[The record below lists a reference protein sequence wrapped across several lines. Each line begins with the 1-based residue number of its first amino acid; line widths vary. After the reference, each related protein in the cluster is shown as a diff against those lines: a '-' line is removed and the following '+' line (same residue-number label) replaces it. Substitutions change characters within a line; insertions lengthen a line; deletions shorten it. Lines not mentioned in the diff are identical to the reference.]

1 MADIADLLDR
11 ELRRGASEVE
21 PENVE
26 LDLKKLSTEQIS
38 QLAELL
44 SGVNVRSST
53 PYRSARRQLERWR
66 KGGIKLTL
74 RSQERLSLAHAQATQ
89 RIKDFRKHGAEMR
102 VKVSWYGSRRPE
114 WLPPGRWLHI
124 RRPVMLTVIENWAHG
139 TRRKLER
146 AARTLWKE
154 FLEQYEVPNPQ
165 DWLRDV
171 EIIDLELEPGGTV

>member
-1 MADIADLLDR
+1 MADVADLLDR

-44 SGVNVRSST
+44 SGVSVRSST

-74 RSQERLSLAHAQATQ
+74 RSQERLNRAHAQATK
-89 RIKDFRKHGAEMR
+89 RIKDFRAHGAEMR
-102 VKVSWYGSRRPE
+102 VKVSWYGERRPE
-114 WLPPGRWLHI
+114 WLPPGRWIHI
-124 RRPVMLTVIENWAHG
+124 RRMVTLDVIREWAAG
-139 TRRKLER
+139 TRRALER
-146 AARTLWKE
+146 AGRILFRE
-154 FLEQYEVPNPQ
+154 FLEQYEVPNLN
-165 DWLRDV
+165 DWMQNV
-171 EIIDLELEPGGTV
+171 EIIDLRLEPGGTV